1 MIHAELDE
9 DKGSREGA
17 ESPHKPPWV
26 GTSPDADGKM
36 FSPAGKTSSLEL
48 VEEDMEDSGMNH
60 PRKIIPHSAKV
71 HGKIRQKK
79 KVSNF
84 LRQLQVVLITSFS

>member
-9 DKGSREGA
+9 DKGSEEGA

-36 FSPAGKTSSLEL
+36 LLPCWENLQLGAG
-48 VEEDMEDSGMNH
+48 
-60 PRKIIPHSAKV
+60 
-71 HGKIRQKK
+71 
-79 KVSNF
+79 
-84 LRQLQVVLITSFS
+84 